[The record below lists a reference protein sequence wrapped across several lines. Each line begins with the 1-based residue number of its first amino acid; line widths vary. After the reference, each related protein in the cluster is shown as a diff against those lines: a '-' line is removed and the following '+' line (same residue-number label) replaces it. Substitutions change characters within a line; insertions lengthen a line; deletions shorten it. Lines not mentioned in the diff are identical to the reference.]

1 MTSEKFHLIKAKHTQ
16 VYMDM
21 TRPLA
26 HYYIASSHNT
36 YF

>member
-1 MTSEKFHLIKAKHTQ
+1 MMKSEKFNLLEAKHSE
-16 VYMDM
+16 VCMDM

-36 YF
+36 